1 MTTVAPLAVAILV
14 AVAVVPSPA
23 QGEAAPAAKAPAPAP
38 RSAARAQAPGKK
50 LGIHI
55 TALRLTAAGYM
66 VDVRYRV
73 TDPERAKTFAG
84 GKHTEVFLV
93 DEATGTRLAVPTTPK
108 LGPLRQRL
116 KGDVRSDRE
125 YFVLFANPGR
135 QLRPGNQVTLVA
147 GNVRIPHLAVE

>member
-1 MTTVAPLAVAILV
+1 MTTVAPLAVSMLV
-14 AVAVVPSPA
+14 AVAIPSPA
-23 QGEAAPAAKAPAPAP
+23 QGESAPAAKAAPAPAP

-93 DEATGTRLAVPTTPK
+93 DEATGTRLGVPTTPK

-147 GNVRIPHLAVE
+147 GNVRIPHLAVQ